1 MVQPSVAFNIRF
13 LEDVPA
19 AIPVLAEWFH
29 AEWNRFDGR
38 SVAEITAQ
46 LQHCLNRESL
56 PITFVALSDSQV
68 IGTVTLDT
76 SDLPHFDH
84 LTPWL
89 ASLYVL
95 PSRRG
100 EGIGRALVEHVV
112 SHAQRQSISPIYLW
126 TPGSTH
132 LYEKCGW
139 QFFCCDIYSGQPITL
154 MQHTSKSMD
163 IANE

>member
-1 MVQPSVAFNIRF
+1 MVQSSVGFEIGF
-13 LEDVPA
+13 LADVPA
-19 AIPVLAEWFH
+19 ALPILAEWFH
-29 AEWNRFDGR
+29 AEWNRIEGR
-38 SVAEITAQ
+38 SIAEITAH
-46 LQHCLNRESL
+46 LQRCLSRNSL

-100 EGIGRALVEHVV
+100 EGVGRALVAHVV
-112 SHAQRQSISPIYLW
+112 SLAQNRRRRVIAARKPMAFIS
-126 TPGSTH
+126 
-132 LYEKCGW
+132 E
-139 QFFCCDIYSGQPITL
+139 
-154 MQHTSKSMD
+154 
-163 IANE
+163 

>member
-1 MVQPSVAFNIRF
+1 LALANILKTPS
-13 LEDVPA
+13 
-19 AIPVLAEWFH
+19 
-29 AEWNRFDGR
+29 
-38 SVAEITAQ
+38 Q
-46 LQHCLNRESL
+46 LQHCLNQASL

-112 SHAQRQSISPIYLW
+112 SHAQSQIISPIYLW
-126 TPGSTH
+126 TPGSTR

-139 QFFCCDIYSGQPITL
+139 QFFCCDTYSGQPITL
-154 MQHTSKSMD
+154 MRLVTQPQQLAS
-163 IANE
+163 